1 MLQLSNQPFKN
12 DVTTKIIF
20 LEPLPLAIICQ
31 SFLLPNFPHVTAQKV
46 TNFSSEIKKL
56 KNAF

>member
-20 LEPLPLAIICQ
+20 LEPLPPCYHLSVI
-31 SFLLPNFPHVTAQKV
+31 SLTNFPHVTVQKM
-46 TNFSSEIKKL
+46 TNFSTEIKKL